1 MRATNGKR
9 LWLFAS
15 THGTEIFRGGEA
27 AQSAAQ
33 RPQTRHGLTHSGRPV
48 RTWARSKIGPNK
60 LLALC
65 ACTIGTENIIGSLT
79 QEISDTSLHHMNLLH
94 QIVAARTGK
103 GLSQIELANRI
114 GVARLA
120 ITRLEA
126 GVGSTARLLAV
137 MAELE
142 VRLSGIA
149 RGSTLP
155 DQLRT
160 RRLRL
165 GWSVADV
172 AERAGL
178 TSKTVEAVEVGRGS
192 AASLL
197 KLLAAVAPKAKRSKP
212 ARSSW
217 GFDPTG
223 LEERDKRFTPKWF
236 LDKVTEAFGPIDL
249 DPCGHELSAV
259 EARRKIILPECGIAS
274 AWSGRLAYV
283 NPPFS
288 AVVAWMD
295 RAATAWE
302 KGEVETIVM
311 LVPARTD
318 SETYQKRVSR
328 DAETLF
334 LGGRIRFESPA
345 GLAWAAP
352 FSLMLVVWGAQ
363 DSAIE
368 RFRALAPSVRMRPWA
383 SRW

>member
-1 MRATNGKR
+1 MN
-9 LWLFAS
+9 LFNEVAS
-15 THGTEIFRGGEA
+15 
-27 AQSAAQ
+27 
-33 RPQTRHGLTHSGRPV
+33 
-48 RTWARSKIGPNK
+48 ARS
-60 LLALC
+60 
-65 ACTIGTENIIGSLT
+65 
-79 QEISDTSLHHMNLLH
+79 
-94 QIVAARTGK
+94 AR
-103 GLSQIELANRI
+103 GLSQTELAASLSI
-114 GVARLA
+114 PRLGIA
-120 ITRLEA
+120 RLEA
-126 GVGSTARLLAV
+126 GVGSTARLIRV

-149 RGSTLP
+149 RGATLP
-155 DQLRT
+155 DQLRA

-172 AERAGL
+172 AARAGM
-178 TSKTVEAVEVGRGS
+178 TTKTVEAVEVGRGS

-318 SETYQKRVSR
+318 SETFQKRISR

-334 LGGRIRFESPA
+334 LGGRIRFESPE

-352 FSLMLVVWGAQ
+352 FSLMVLVWGSE
-363 DSAIE
+363 DRAIE
-368 RFRALAPSVRMRPWA
+368 RFRELAPSVRMRPWGGVP
-383 SRW
+383 SC